1 MAASVTMESR
11 LKRALITSGGYMK
24 KSFLLTVLVT
34 TTLLSAACSKVQKY
48 HDTPLPDPK
57 AFNAHFGD
65 MDTDGNDLV
74 NWGEFTA
81 YFQNAEQKVFNAID
95 MNQDGNI
102 DHDEWHQ
109 FKEAHGLKQHD

>member
-1 MAASVTMESR
+1 
-11 LKRALITSGGYMK
+11 MK
-24 KSFLLTVLVT
+24 KLFSLTVLVAMI
-34 TTLLSAACSKVQKY
+34 LISMACSQGQKY
-48 HDTPLPDPK
+48 HGTTMPDPK
-57 AFNAHFGD
+57 SYDAHFGD
-65 MDTDGNDLV
+65 MDADGNGLV

-81 YFQNAEQKVFNAID
+81 YFNPAEQKVFSVVD